1 MLVDFSIQERIC
13 SISTWAHLRGSE
25 ASFLWKPAQ
34 SRWQEAGIQLGDH
47 SGQGQAQSAFK
58 GPWHLSPSPSP
69 SPKPPWWQVYV
80 KHFDIFLPSA
90 SSSLITMINI
100 NNITSTNNSSPNL
113 SPKTIN
119 IYQHWR
125 HHREG
130 EVYLLSG
137 VIIIICGASAKLVRF
152 QKLSY
157 TPNSGYKNFQIGK
170 LE

>member
-58 GPWHLSPSPSP
+58 GPWHLSPSQST

-100 NNITSTNNSSPNL
+100 NNITTTSTNNTSLNL
-113 SPKTIN
+113 SPQNHQHISTLKTPP
-119 IYQHWR
+119 WR
-125 HHREG
+125 SGLSSEWCNNNHLWRLHKARE
-130 EVYLLSG
+130 VPKAQLHSQLW
-137 VIIIICGASAKLVRF
+137 V
-152 QKLSY
+152 
-157 TPNSGYKNFQIGK
+157 
-170 LE
+170 